1 MDVVRG
7 GVCAHSQ
14 HILDG
19 RGVFASD
26 KEGFRSNPDGLQGRT
41 TQYDTKKAVQTV
53 WDGCGSRLKV
63 TLVRE
68 DGGVN
73 PCLFSYLSYKE
84 DIGKK

>member
-41 TQYDTKKAVQTV
+41 TQYDAKKAVQTV
-53 WDGCGSRLKV
+53 WDGCGSRLKSPWYE
-63 TLVRE
+63 RM
-68 DGGVN
+68 GQI
-73 PCLFSYLSYKE
+73 PCLFSYLSFKE
-84 DIGKK
+84 DIVKK